1 MNEKLLIAIIALL
14 LILVG
19 WLLLRS
25 PSAPQPPA
33 VEPSAVSATPTK
45 AAALPAAAASPS
57 PGYRLAGTVVGDVQ
71 YAIIEAPDGS
81 NRLYHVDDDIP
92 GLGTLLEIHGLSAKF
107 RGTDGEFE
115 LPLLAAPSPTAGVAV
130 ETYVGADDLEY
141 EDDGA
146 AEDYGYE
153 EYGDEEEYYDDRPV
167 ADDYD
172 SGSP

>member
-33 VEPSAVSATPTK
+33 VEPSAVPATATRAP
-45 AAALPAAAASPS
+45 ALPAAAESPS

-81 NRLYHVDDDIP
+81 NRLYHVDDEIP
-92 GLGTLLEIHGLSAKF
+92 GLGTLLEIRGLSAKF
-107 RGTDGEFE
+107 RGADGEFE
-115 LPLLAAPSPTAGVAV
+115 LPLLAAPSPTAGVAI
-130 ETYVGADDLEY
+130 ETYVGADESEY
-141 EDDGA
+141 GEDDGA

-153 EYGDEEEYYDDRPV
+153 EYDEEEYYDDRPV

-172 SGSP
+172 SESP